1 MNDGCGPSDLK
12 SRSASGLR
20 RRHKTSRRKNNKTIK
35 QKIERY
41 PHDSIRIARGSAPQF
56 TGALRRIMG
65 PAQTRYRAGKRWPL
79 HDGNIGVRLTDE
91 GVILIDDKFPQD
103 FEEIQSLVA
112 SVSALPVRYVINTH
126 HHGDHSGSNAGF
138 LEVAE
143 IVAHKNARD
152 NMLRGNQEGLPR
164 LVYTNS
170 TAIYLGGVEVQAFHL
185 GTGHTNGDSVVYFP
199 DLKTIH
205 GGDLLHTTAPFLDY
219 ANGGSSRGWVST
231 LNAMLALDFD
241 TAIPGHGGIMNRRD
255 ILNFRNQM
263 ESVRQRMAEL
273 IRAGVSADEASEQI
287 KDPGLSWT
295 QAEDG
300 LFMRRSVPGFYAEI
314 AAELE

>member
-1 MNDGCGPSDLK
+1 MIPLV
-12 SRSASGLR
+12 LR
-20 RRHKTSRRKNNKTIK
+20 
-35 QKIERY
+35 
-41 PHDSIRIARGSAPQF
+41 
-56 TGALRRIMG
+56 GALLLSLLVPCAALWAQPRLGIEQVKDGLYMITG
-65 PAQTRYRAGKRWPL
+65 PG
-79 HDGNIGVRLTDE
+79 GNIGVRLTDE

-103 FEEIQSLVA
+103 FEEIQSLIA

-152 NMLRGNQEGLPR
+152 NMLRGNQEGMPR
-164 LVYTNS
+164 LVYTDS

-295 QAEDG
+295 QAGDG
-300 LFMRRSVPGFYAEI
+300 LFMRRSVPGFYAEV